1 MRIMAIGLAGLAL
14 IPAAPLLAQA
24 AVPAGPAPSGKIAVT
39 GQHAPALKPLVGGT
53 DFISPMGEPFRSRD
67 TLSGAEHWFRQ
78 VDTNKD
84 GRLTPAEFRADADRF
99 FDRLDTNHDGEIDPD
114 EIERYETQIA
124 PEIGVISSYGDVSL
138 AKTDSDG
145 KVTDPPYP
153 DRLGAGRY
161 GYLAMPEP
169 VVSADANFDRGISR
183 AEFREAADRR
193 FKMLDTHADGVIVR
207 AELPDLVSPHGKGRH

>member
-1 MRIMAIGLAGLAL
+1 MRIMAIGLAGLVL
-14 IPAAPLLAQA
+14 VPAIPLLAQT
-24 AVPAGPAPSGKIAVT
+24 AVPVGAAPSRETTVT
-39 GQHAPALKPLVGGT
+39 PTLTPLVGGA
-53 DFISPMGEPFRSRD
+53 DFISPMGEPLRSHD
-67 TLSGAEHWFRQ
+67 ALSGAEHWFEQ

-114 EIERYETQIA
+114 EIEHYETQIA
-124 PEIGVISSYGDVSL
+124 PEIGVISSYGDASL
-138 AKTDSDG
+138 ATTDSDG

-169 VVSADANFDRGISR
+169 VVSADTNFDRAISR
-183 AEFREAADRR
+183 TEFRQAADLR
-193 FKMLDTHADGVIVR
+193 FKMLDVNADGVIVR
-207 AELPDLVSPHGKGRH
+207 AELPNLSSTHGKRRRR